1 MTDYIYR
8 NNAIIET
15 IFASRRSILRLF
27 LSQQISNNR
36 HENLLE
42 AAIKHSIKIETV
54 SRAQIQSMIGNSLHQ
69 DAVLE
74 VGPYPYV
81 KIEDI
86 LSFAKTHE
94 EEPLILIL
102 DQLQSPSNFG
112 RLLRSAEAMGVHGVI
127 IQKRNAG
134 EVSTA
139 VVASSMGASEHIF
152 ITKVTNLS
160 RTIVELKKQ
169 NIWILG
175 LEGNKN
181 QITLDNTNLKR
192 GLAIVI
198 GNENNGIRR
207 LIRKHCDM
215 LAQIP
220 MLGKMDSLNAA
231 VAGSIAIYVARQSR
245 K

>member
-1 MTDYIYR
+1 
-8 NNAIIET
+8 
-15 IFASRRSILRLF
+15 
-27 LSQQISNNR
+27 
-36 HENLLE
+36 
-42 AAIKHSIKIETV
+42 
-54 SRAQIQSMIGNSLHQ
+54 
-69 DAVLE
+69 
-74 VGPYPYV
+74 
-81 KIEDI
+81 
-86 LSFAKTHE
+86 
-94 EEPLILIL
+94 
-102 DQLQSPSNFG
+102 
-112 RLLRSAEAMGVHGVI
+112 MGVHGVI

-139 VVASSMGASEHIF
+139 VVASSMCASEHIF